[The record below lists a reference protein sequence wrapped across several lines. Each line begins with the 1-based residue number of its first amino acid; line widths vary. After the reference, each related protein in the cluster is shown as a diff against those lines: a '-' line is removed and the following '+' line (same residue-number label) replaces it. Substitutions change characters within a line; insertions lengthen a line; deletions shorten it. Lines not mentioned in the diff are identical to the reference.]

1 MLVKDVSAKELLN
14 FHGKSKLMA
23 NLLRNSSK
31 EAPSNNSPNTPL
43 KNADGKRP
51 RLEFSS
57 SPPVQNLG
65 NNQPSSSEVGDE
77 MWTSFITKIN
87 SSGNGDATSIW
98 DDQFRLGDLID
109 KHFLQEKFQEKVEH
123 LELETILQ
131 TSLTDSVRS
140 IFRLRVLA
148 GKFRDMEKKNKSYV
162 AEISELHK
170 KLSENER
177 NYVGEINELKK
188 KLSED
193 EKKKAEMIS
202 LKDELNKLKKS
213 LEESSVEKIRL
224 VRNEKDL
231 MEENSKIKTRLS
243 IKDDAHKIVVD
254 KLKAEIEE
262 LKGENKR
269 QYKAGYDKAVSQ
281 VVSFTTGLN
290 LNNVK

>member
-65 NNQPSSSEVGDE
+65 NNQPSSLEGGDE
-77 MWTSFITKIN
+77 MWTSFVTKIN

-98 DDQFRLGDLID
+98 DDHFRLGDLID
-109 KHFLQEKFQEKVEH
+109 KHFIREKFQEKVED
-123 LELETILQ
+123 LDLETILQ

-140 IFRLRVLA
+140 NFRLRVLA
-148 GKFRDMEKKNKSYV
+148 GKFRDMEKKNKTYV
-162 AEISELHK
+162 ADISELQK

-177 NYVGEINELKK
+177 NYVGELNELKK

-193 EKKKAEMIS
+193 EKKKAEMTS

-213 LEESSVEKIRL
+213 LEESSVEKSRL
-224 VRNEKDL
+224 VRREKDL
-231 MEENSKIKTRLS
+231 MEENSNIKTKLS
-243 IKDDAHKIVVD
+243 IKDDAHKLIVD

-269 QYKAGYDKAVSQ
+269 QYKAGYDKAVNQ
-281 VVSFTTGLN
+281 VVSFTTGL
-290 LNNVK
+290 KS

>member
-65 NNQPSSSEVGDE
+65 NNQPSSLEGGDE
-77 MWTSFITKIN
+77 MWTSFVTKIN

-98 DDQFRLGDLID
+98 DDHFRLGDLID
-109 KHFLQEKFQEKVEH
+109 KHFIREKFQEKVED
-123 LELETILQ
+123 LDLETILQ

-140 IFRLRVLA
+140 NFRLRVLA
-148 GKFRDMEKKNKSYV
+148 GKFRDMEKKNKTYV
-162 AEISELHK
+162 ADISELQK

-177 NYVGEINELKK
+177 NY
-188 KLSED
+188 
-193 EKKKAEMIS
+193 AEMTS

-213 LEESSVEKIRL
+213 LEESSVEKSRL
-224 VRNEKDL
+224 VRREKDL
-231 MEENSKIKTRLS
+231 MEENSNIKTKLS
-243 IKDDAHKIVVD
+243 IKDDAHKLIVD

-269 QYKAGYDKAVSQ
+269 QYKAGYDKAVNQ
-281 VVSFTTGLN
+281 VVSFTTGL
-290 LNNVK
+290 KS